1 MIRVASSDDQASGDG
16 CVENDD
22 DDRQSRQ
29 KCGNEESSMIDQKKG
44 RNKTGQFKLTISNED
59 RNEVLHDDI
68 FESQR
73 NSSKESGGHDEQVG
87 DRVLQS
93 NGNKGG
99 DGEPTSHKLSCEIV
113 GCPR

>member
-16 CVENDD
+16 CVEND

-99 DGEPTSHKLSCEIV
+99 DGEPASDKLSCEIV
-113 GCPR
+113 GCTR